1 MPKLWEILLDK
12 WFYLRNMPNENEIP
26 TFGLKPEMIKSST
39 KSVQRDTE
47 IQDRVNSFQ
56 SLY

>member
-1 MPKLWEILLDK
+1 MPKPWEILLDK

-26 TFGLKPEMIKSST
+26 TFGLKPERIKSST

-56 SLY
+56 S